1 MANSYRRVSKLK
13 EGLREA
19 EGTSDALSEGRRFQ
33 GLSAKQRPEL
43 SFCPSC
49 RIWIHLDLMQVAR
62 GHLEDNGETKAV
74 LRACACHQTCS
85 SNPFLLLE
93 DSGGR
98 GLGVTLESQTT
109 DLSLWKGGP
118 ASQCSSPRPPNQL

>member
-62 GHLEDNGETKAV
+62 GHLEDNDCANED
-74 LRACACHQTCS
+74 LRCLPANH
-85 SNPFLLLE
+85 P
-93 DSGGR
+93 
-98 GLGVTLESQTT
+98 
-109 DLSLWKGGP
+109 SL
-118 ASQCSSPRPPNQL
+118 Q

>member
-19 EGTSDALSEGRRFQ
+19 KGTSDALSEGRRFQ

-74 LRACACHQTCS
+74 LRACACHQS
-85 SNPFLLLE
+85 
-93 DSGGR
+93 
-98 GLGVTLESQTT
+98 
-109 DLSLWKGGP
+109 
-118 ASQCSSPRPPNQL
+118 CSSPFPAAGGQRWKGTGGDFGVSDN